1 MIGPNG
7 NDSNVSRCRDHAK
20 PLGHGL
26 GRSPACFKL
35 YGPFQAVIT
44 ESFLTPPAIAP

>member
-1 MIGPNG
+1 M
-7 NDSNVSRCRDHAK
+7 C
-20 PLGHGL
+20 LGVVTT
-26 GRSPACFKL
+26 RSLWVTVWVVPPACFKL